1 MNHFNQ
7 QILHVTAPFNHLF
20 LFAVALLL
28 CALPV
33 RAQLYL
39 DTKAPIEQRV
49 EDALSRMT
57 LAEKIAVIHAQSK
70 FSSPGVARLGIPG
83 LWCTDGPHGIRAEV
97 KWDEWD
103 QAGWTNDSCIA
114 FPALTCLAATWNTDL
129 SLLYGKSIGEEAL
142 YRNKQ
147 VLLGPGVNI
156 YRTPLNGRNFEY
168 MGEDPCLSAT
178 MVVPYIR
185 GVQQNGVTTCV
196 KHFALNNQEDGRHVV
211 NVNLSD
217 RALYEIYLPAFK
229 AAVQEGQSWS
239 IMGAYNRIWG
249 QYACHNHRLLVDIL
263 RGEWGFNGA
272 VISDWGGVSNTDEAI
287 RNGLDLEFGSWTDGL
302 TEGRSNSYD
311 MYYLALPYLKKIQS
325 GEVGTKEL
333 DDKVRNVL
341 RLIFRT
347 SMNPNK
353 GFGSLCSDA
362 HIAAAR
368 QIAGEGIVLLKNDP
382 VGKKKTAQPVL
393 PIAHDKKTIL
403 VVGENAI
410 KQMTVG
416 GGSSSLKA
424 KYEIS
429 PLQGIRERAAQAG
442 AEVRYVRG
450 YVGDIGGEYN
460 GVTTGQDLRDSR
472 TPAELTAEAVAAAK
486 EADVVLFVGGLNKA
500 DHQDSESYDRLQ
512 YNLPYGQDELISA
525 LAKANNNL
533 AVVILSGNAY
543 AMPWLKQVPALVQ
556 AWFNGSETGHA
567 LADVLFGDVNPSGH
581 LPFTIMPALEDY
593 PAHQYGA
600 IAYPGV
606 NNEVEYKE
614 DLFVGYRYADLYGS
628 KKPLVY
634 TTSGKT
640 YSIVPPRVKPLF
652 AFGYGL
658 SYTTFAMGKATLSG
672 NTLRVSIRNTGTR
685 AGKQVVQLYVAP
697 QKPGVVRPVKELK
710 AFRKVSLQPG
720 EEQVVEFNLTEQ
732 MFQYFD
738 ADAHKWLTGKGAYKL
753 MVGTAADAI
762 HSEVV
767 YNLR

>member
-1 MNHFNQ
+1 MKHLNQ
-7 QILHVTAPFNHLF
+7 LI

-33 RAQLYL
+33 RAQVYL

-83 LWCTDGPHGIRAEV
+83 IWCTDGPHGIRAEV

-114 FPALTCLAATWNTDL
+114 FPALTCLAATWNTDM

-156 YRTPLNGRNFEY
+156 YRSPLNGRNFEY
-168 MGEDPCLSAT
+168 MGEDPYLSAT

-185 GVQQNGVTTCV
+185 GVQQNGVATCV

-211 NVNLSD
+211 NANVSD

-393 PIAHDKKTIL
+393 PIAQDKKTIL

-460 GVTTGQDLRDSR
+460 GVTTGQDLRDDR
-472 TPAELTAEAVAAAK
+472 TPQQLIDEAVAAAR
-486 EADVVLFVGGLNKA
+486 EADIVLFIGGLNKA
-500 DHQDSESYDRLQ
+500 DHQDAEGYDRLQ
-512 YNLPYGQDELISA
+512 YALPYGQDELISA
-525 LAKANNNL
+525 LAKANSNL

-581 LPFTIMPALEDY
+581 LPFTIMPELEDY

-600 IAYPGV
+600 QAYPGV

-614 DLFVGYRYADLYGS
+614 DLFVGYRYADLYGQ
-628 KKPLVY
+628 KKVLNY
-634 TTSGKT
+634 ESSGKT
-640 YSIVPPRVKPLF
+640 YSINPPKRKPLF
-652 AFGYGL
+652 AFGHGL
-658 SYTTFAMGKATLSG
+658 SYTTFSMSKATLDG
-672 NTLRVSIRNTGTR
+672 NTLRVRIRNTGTR

-697 QKPGVVRPVKELK
+697 QKPDVVRPVKELK

-720 EEQVVEFNLTEQ
+720 EEQEVVFELGEQ

-738 ADAHKWLTGKGAYKL
+738 ADAHQWVTGKGAYKL

-762 HSEVV
+762 QSVTS
-767 YNLR
+767 YSLL

>member
-1 MNHFNQ
+1 MKHLNQ
-7 QILHVTAPFNHLF
+7 LI

-83 LWCTDGPHGIRAEV
+83 IWCTDGPHGIRAEV

-114 FPALTCLAATWNTDL
+114 FPALTCLAATWNTDM

-156 YRTPLNGRNFEY
+156 YRSPLNGRNFEY
-168 MGEDPCLSAT
+168 MGEDPYLSAT
-178 MVVPYIR
+178 MVVPYIQ
-185 GVQQNGVTTCV
+185 GVQQNGVATCV

-211 NVNLSD
+211 NVNVSD

-263 RGEWGFNGA
+263 RGEWGFDGA

-393 PIAHDKKTIL
+393 PIAQDKKTIL

-460 GVTTGQDLRDSR
+460 GVTTGQDLRDNR
-472 TPAELTAEAVAAAK
+472 TPDELTAEAVAAAR
-486 EADVVLFVGGLNKA
+486 EADIVLFIGGLNKA
-500 DHQDSESYDRLQ
+500 DHQDAEGYDRLQ
-512 YNLPYGQDELISA
+512 YALPYGQDELISA
-525 LAKANNNL
+525 LAKANSNL

-567 LADVLFGDVNPSGH
+567 LADILFGDVNPSGH
-581 LPFTIMPALEDY
+581 LPFTIMPELEDY

-600 IAYPGV
+600 QAYPGV

-614 DLFVGYRYADLYGS
+614 DLFVGYRYADLYGQ
-628 KKPLVY
+628 KKVLNY
-634 TTSGKT
+634 ESSGKA
-640 YSIVPPRVKPLF
+640 YSINPPKRKPLF
-652 AFGYGL
+652 AFGHGL
-658 SYTTFAMGKATLSG
+658 SYTTFSMSKATLDG
-672 NTLRVSIRNTGTR
+672 NTLRVRIRNTGTR

-697 QKPGVVRPVKELK
+697 QKPDVVRPIKELK

-720 EEQVVEFNLTEQ
+720 EEQEVVFELGEQ

-738 ADAHKWLTGKGAYKL
+738 ADAHQWVTGKGAYKL

-762 HSEVV
+762 QSVTS
-767 YNLR
+767 YSLL

>member
-1 MNHFNQ
+1 MKHLNQ
-7 QILHVTAPFNHLF
+7 LI

-83 LWCTDGPHGIRAEV
+83 IWCTDGPHGIRAEV

-114 FPALTCLAATWNTDL
+114 FPALTCLAATWNTDM

-156 YRTPLNGRNFEY
+156 YRSPLNGRNFEY
-168 MGEDPCLSAT
+168 MGEDPYLSAT
-178 MVVPYIR
+178 MVVPYIQ
-185 GVQQNGVTTCV
+185 GVQQNGVATCV

-211 NVNLSD
+211 NANVSD

-382 VGKKKTAQPVL
+382 VGKKKTDQPVL
-393 PIAHDKKTIL
+393 PIAQDKKTIL

-460 GVTTGQDLRDSR
+460 GVTTGQDLRDDR
-472 TPAELTAEAVAAAK
+472 TPQQLIDEAVAASK
-486 EADVVLFVGGLNKA
+486 EADIVLFIGGLNKA
-500 DHQDSESYDRLQ
+500 DHQDAEGYDRLQ
-512 YNLPYGQDELISA
+512 YALPYGQDELISA
-525 LAKANNNL
+525 LAKANSNL

-543 AMPWLKQVPALVQ
+543 AMPWFKQVPALVQ

-581 LPFTIMPALEDY
+581 LPFTIMPELEDY

-600 IAYPGV
+600 QAYPGV

-614 DLFVGYRYADLYGS
+614 DLFVGYRYADLYGQ
-628 KKPLVY
+628 KKVLNY
-634 TTSGKT
+634 ESSGKT
-640 YSIVPPRVKPLF
+640 YSINPPKRKPLF
-652 AFGYGL
+652 AFGHGL
-658 SYTTFAMGKATLSG
+658 SYTTFSMSKATLDG
-672 NTLRVSIRNTGTR
+672 NTLRVRIRNTGTR
-685 AGKQVVQLYVAP
+685 AGKQVVQLYIAP
-697 QKPGVVRPVKELK
+697 QKPDVVRPVKELK

-720 EEQVVEFNLTEQ
+720 EEQEVVFELGEQ

-738 ADAHKWLTGKGAYKL
+738 ADAHQWVTGKGAYKL

-762 HSEVV
+762 QSVTS
-767 YNLR
+767 YSLL

>member
-1 MNHFNQ
+1 MKHLNQ
-7 QILHVTAPFNHLF
+7 LI

-83 LWCTDGPHGIRAEV
+83 IWCTDGPHGIRAEV

-114 FPALTCLAATWNTDL
+114 YPALTCLAATWNTDM

-156 YRTPLNGRNFEY
+156 YRSPLNGRNFEY
-168 MGEDPCLSAT
+168 MGEDPYLSAT
-178 MVVPYIR
+178 MVVPYIQ
-185 GVQQNGVTTCV
+185 GVQQNGVATCV

-211 NVNLSD
+211 NANVSD

-393 PIAHDKKTIL
+393 PIAQDKKTIL

-460 GVTTGQDLRDSR
+460 GVTTGQDLRDNR
-472 TPAELTAEAVAAAK
+472 TPDELTAEAVAAAK
-486 EADVVLFVGGLNKA
+486 EADIVLFIGGLNKA
-500 DHQDSESYDRLQ
+500 DHQDAEGYDRLQ
-512 YNLPYGQDELISA
+512 YALPYGQDELISA
-525 LAKANNNL
+525 LAKANSNL

-581 LPFTIMPALEDY
+581 LPFTIMPELEDY

-600 IAYPGV
+600 QAYPGV

-614 DLFVGYRYADLYGS
+614 DLFVGYRYADLYGQ
-628 KKPLVY
+628 KKVLNY
-634 TTSGKT
+634 ESSGKT
-640 YSIVPPRVKPLF
+640 YSINPPKRKPLF
-652 AFGYGL
+652 AFGHGL
-658 SYTTFAMGKATLSG
+658 SYTTFSMSKATLDG
-672 NTLRVSIRNTGTR
+672 NTLRVRIRNTGTR

-697 QKPGVVRPVKELK
+697 QKPVLARPVKELK

-720 EEQVVEFNLTEQ
+720 EEQEVVFELGEQ

-738 ADAHKWLTGKGAYKL
+738 ADAHQWVTGKGAYKL

-762 HSEVV
+762 QSVTS
-767 YNLR
+767 YSLL